1 MASQRTKLAVGLFMF
16 VGLCI
21 ALLAFIW
28 LGMSNYLEKGKLYC
42 IYFEE
47 SVQGLEKDSPVKYR
61 GVTIGRV
68 VKIALA
74 PDTKLIEALVM
85 IDKEH
90 DLGKNIVAQ
99 LTNAG
104 ITGIMF
110 IELDLK
116 EPDEEDKSPELS
128 FKSDYDVIPSKP
140 SNITEI
146 LEGIDDLFD
155 QIREIDLEGISGR
168 IKVTLDKFNQ
178 AVDDANIKGLS
189 ASLETSL
196 EDIGNI
202 VEREKWDKI
211 LSSIDDAVATLKTAM
226 VKADNGLGKFDNTM
240 DTFERLADGKEK
252 ELEKAINNFKLAIDK
267 VNKLLD
273 NGNSIVAGADE
284 SIYLL
289 AESLMKVT
297 RNLEEATDNIN
308 RISDIIADHPSQL
321 LFGEPPPEKKIEE

>member
-1 MASQRTKLAVGLFMF
+1 MF

-21 ALLAFIW
+21 ALLAIIW

-68 VKIALA
+68 VKIAVA
-74 PDTKLIEALVM
+74 PDSKLIEALVK
-85 IDKEH
+85 IDNEQ
-90 DLGKNIVAQ
+90 DLDKNIVAQ

-128 FKSDYDVIPSKP
+128 FKPDYEVIPTKP

-146 LEGIDDLFD
+146 LESINDLFD
-155 QIREIDLEGISGR
+155 QIRQLDLHGISGR
-168 IKVTLDKFNQ
+168 IKATLDKFNQ

-196 EDIGNI
+196 EDIGSI
-202 VEREKWDKI
+202 VERERWDRI
-211 LSSIDDAVATLKTAM
+211 LSSIDDAVTSLKDAM
-226 VKADNGLGKFDNTM
+226 VKADSGLGKFDNTV
-240 DTFERLADGKEK
+240 DTFERLAAGKEK
-252 ELEKAINNFKLAIDK
+252 QLENAIDNFKLAIDK

-273 NGNSIVAGADE
+273 NGNSIVAGADD
-284 SIYLL
+284 SIHLL
-289 AESLMKVT
+289 SQNLMKVT

-308 RISDIIADHPSQL
+308 RISEIIADHPSQL
-321 LFGEPPPEKKIEE
+321 LFGDPPPEKKIEE

>member
-1 MASQRTKLAVGLFMF
+1 MATQKTKLAVGLFMF

-21 ALLAFIW
+21 ALLAIIW
-28 LGMSNYLEKGKLYC
+28 LGLSNYLEKGKLYC

-68 VKIALA
+68 VKIAVA
-74 PDTKLIEALVM
+74 PDSKLIEALVK

-99 LTNAG
+99 LTSAG

-128 FKSDYDVIPSKP
+128 FKSDYEVIPSKP

-146 LEGIDDLFD
+146 LESIDDLFD
-155 QIREIDLEGISGR
+155 QIRQLDLHGISGR
-168 IKVTLDKFNQ
+168 IKGTLDKLNQ
-178 AVDDANIKGLS
+178 AVDDANIKDLS
-189 ASLETSL
+189 TSLETSL
-196 EDIGNI
+196 EDISSI

-211 LSSIDDAVATLKTAM
+211 LTSVDDAVVTFKNAM
-226 VKADNGLGKFDNTM
+226 TKADSGLGKFDNTM
-240 DTFERLADGKEK
+240 DTFENLAVGKEK
-252 ELEKAINNFKLAIDK
+252 QLGEAIDNFKLAIDK

-273 NGNSIVAGADE
+273 NGNSVVAGADD
-284 SIYLL
+284 SIYILSQ
-289 AESLMKVT
+289 SLMKVA

-321 LFGEPPPEKKIEE
+321 LFGDPPPEKKIEE